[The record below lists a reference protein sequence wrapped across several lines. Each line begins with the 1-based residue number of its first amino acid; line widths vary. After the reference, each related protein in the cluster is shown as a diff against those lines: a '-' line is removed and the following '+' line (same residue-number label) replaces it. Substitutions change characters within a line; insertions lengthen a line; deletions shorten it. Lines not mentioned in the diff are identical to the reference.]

1 MTQFKKGL
9 FTRNLLATA
18 ILAPMM
24 MVAGCSDNDGSP
36 LPPGE
41 TPSGVSDGVVYDGY
55 LVGATVCVDENLNKT
70 CDAGEPS
77 TTTGVGGQFSLVGL
91 TDAQLLTPLVLEA
104 NASTIDEDTDQPV
117 DPNLKFLAPAG
128 STAIS
133 GFSTI
138 IQMKVETALA
148 GGSTATLAEL
158 KASAAAELATE
169 LGVQGI
175 DLTTYDP
182 IATFASASSNEKR
195 TAAELH
201 LVNQVLSAQIVDLI
215 ADVDV
220 VLESNPGLSE
230 TAAFGALVESL
241 NPANVV
247 AVVQEFSD
255 AGATA
260 NDLDGYSAETIMSS
274 GTGTYEAPTAP
285 DATAI
290 EEQATQDEAA
300 QAELE
305 DAIVTEEPPTGATG
319 GTGS

>member
-9 FTRNLLATA
+9 FTRNLMATA

-24 MVAGCSDNDGSP
+24 IVAGCSDNDGSP

-41 TPSGVSDGVVYDGY
+41 TPSGVSEGFAYDGY
-55 LVGATVCVDENLNKT
+55 LVGATVCVDENLNKA
-70 CDAGEPS
+70 CDEGEPS
-77 TTTGVGGQFSLVGL
+77 TTTGDGGQFSLVGL

-104 NASTIDEDTDQPV
+104 NENTTDGGLPV

-128 STAIS
+128 SEAIS
-133 GFSTI
+133 GFSTV
-138 IQMKVETALA
+138 IQMKVESKLA
-148 GGSTATLAEL
+148 AGSTATLAEL

>member
-9 FTRNLLATA
+9 FTRNLMATA

-24 MVAGCSDNDGSP
+24 IVAGCSDNDGSP

-70 CDAGEPS
+70 CDVGEPS
-77 TTTGVGGQFSLVGL
+77 TTTGAGGQFSLVGL
-91 TDAQLLTPLVLEA
+91 TDAQLLTPLVLES
-104 NASTIDEDTDQPV
+104 NESTIDEDTGAQA

-138 IQMKVETALA
+138 IQMKVESALA
-148 GGSTATLAEL
+148 AGSTATLAQL
-158 KASAAAELATE
+158 KADAASELATE
-169 LGVQGI
+169 LGVSV

-182 IATFASASSNEKR
+182 IAAFTSASGSDKR

-201 LVNQVLSAQIVDLI
+201 LINQVLSAQIVDLI

-220 VLESNPGLSE
+220 VLESNPDLSE

-241 NPANVV
+241 IPANVA

-255 AGATA
+255 GGATA
-260 NDLDGYSAETIMSS
+260 NDLDGYNAETIMSS
-274 GTGTYEAPTAP
+274 GSGTYEAPAAP
-285 DATAI
+285 DAQAI
-290 EEQATQDEAA
+290 DEQATQDAAA

-305 DAIVTEEPPTGATG
+305 DAITTEEPPTGATG

>member
-9 FTRNLLATA
+9 FTRNMLATA

-36 LPPGE
+36 LPSGQ

-77 TTTGVGGQFSLVGL
+77 TTTGAGGEFSLVGL

-104 NASTIDEDTDQPV
+104 NENTVDEDTGQPA

-138 IQMKVETALA
+138 IQMKVESALA
-148 GGSTATLAEL
+148 AGSTATLAEL
-158 KASAAAELATE
+158 KAAAAADLANE
-169 LGVQGI
+169 LGVSV

-182 IATFASASSNEKR
+182 IAAFSSTSGADRR

-201 LVNQVLSAQIVDLI
+201 LINQVLSAQIVDLI

-220 VLESNPGLSE
+220 VLESNPDLSE

-241 NPANVV
+241 NPANVA

-255 AGATA
+255 GGTV
-260 NDLDGYSAETIMSS
+260 NDLDSYNADTIISS
-274 GTGTYEAPTAP
+274 GSATYEAPVAP
-285 DATAI
+285 DATVI
-290 EEQATQDEAA
+290 EEQAVQDELA

-305 DAIVTEEPPTGATG
+305 DAIATEEPPTGATG
-319 GTGS
+319 GTGA